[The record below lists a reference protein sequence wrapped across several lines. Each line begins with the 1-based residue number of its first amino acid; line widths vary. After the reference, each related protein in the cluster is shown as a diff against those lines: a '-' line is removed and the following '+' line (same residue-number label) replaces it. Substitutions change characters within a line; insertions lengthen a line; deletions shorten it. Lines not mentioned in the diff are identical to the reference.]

1 MSRKVLLRAVGAWAE
16 GGEEAK
22 GARTAFPEGSVNNQ
36 AWHKARA
43 APTAGW
49 TL

>member
-1 MSRKVLLRAVGAWAE
+1 MLLRAVGAWAE

-22 GARTAFPEGSVNNQ
+22 GARTSFPEGSVNNQ
-36 AWHKARA
+36 AWHEAKAA
-43 APTAGW
+43 LKAGW